1 MKTKSIFIA
10 AFLLFLASFCFADFG
25 QPVGNVNQNLNPQ
38 ATVTPS
44 PNNIPKAY
52 SNGTIDFGWLEGGS
66 AFQLNLGYV
75 TPSQYSGSLQA
86 AVTAGDTNVNGNYNL
101 TSNVTVPAGSELWV
115 SGTITQTGAF
125 TLTINGP
132 FKGSPGCFVGF
143 SAGQIIGLSSVKPL
157 YWGGDPSGVISPR
170 KSSVRCGKG
179 TF

>member
-1 MKTKSIFIA
+1 MKKSLFVLCLALIFA
-10 AFLLFLASFCFADFG
+10 VPAFAQTIPRTPNLGLHV
-25 QPVGNVNQNLNPQ
+25 PPIGNQ
-38 ATVTPS
+38 S
-44 PNNIPKAY
+44 
-52 SNGTIDFGWLEGGS
+52 
-66 AFQLNLGYV
+66 FQLYTNYNWGLLDADVQPNLGYV

-143 SAGQIIGLSSVKPL
+143 SPNQIIFALGTVAAQDPL
-157 YWGGDPSGVISPR
+157 WWGR
-170 KSSVRCGKG
+170 K
-179 TF
+179 FY